1 VQRIN
6 VAYVTNINVQIIENY
21 HADQAVYVNRSA
33 PRGVTVVPRDV
44 FVQSRPAGRA
54 ALPVTQTEVTRAPF
68 MGMTAKVAPQRES
81 IIAKPPAARAPVPQP
96 PPAMLTRRVYSRTAP
111 PPAQVPFAQQQK
123 ALVASPGRPV
133 APEALARIQG
143 SQKPAPAQVTVVNR
157 AALVKQVPPVLKT
170 APPAVP
176 PARVS
181 PGQQPVVK
189 QAPDVKQKPE
199 PPAPVA
205 MKPAV
210 KQAPDGQQKP
220 APAAPANP
228 QRAPAP
234 GPIVTAKPNVPA
246 QPPAKQ
252 PAVMT
257 RGGPEGASASTLIT
271 TLKTQ
276 TLPDA
281 DRRLAEARK
290 VAGIKLDFNAVAQR
304 LAAAKTALGGAEKD
318 LAAGNGQQAL
328 QKATA
333 IKQQVDDEM
342 SQVSAA
348 MQAAS
353 QAVKQGPQKH

>member
-1 VQRIN
+1 VLPSWDDREGRSP
-6 VAYVTNINVQIIENY
+6 AREHYREAPRRAGPCSPAAAGD
-21 HADQAVYVNRSA
+21 ADAARLLAHRTAACPGPLCTAAEGSRRKSRPTGRSRGARSNPGEPEAGSCPGNGCQSRSA
-33 PRGVTVVPRDV
+33 CE
-44 FVQSRPAGRA
+44 AG
-54 ALPVTQTEVTRAPF
+54 
-68 MGMTAKVAPQRES
+68 S
-81 IIAKPPAARAPVPQP
+81 
-96 PPAMLTRRVYSRTAP
+96 
-111 PPAQVPFAQQQK
+111 
-123 ALVASPGRPV
+123 
-133 APEALARIQG
+133 
-143 SQKPAPAQVTVVNR
+143 
-157 AALVKQVPPVLKT
+157 PVLKT

-281 DRRLAEARK
+281 DRRSCR
-290 VAGIKLDFNAVAQR
+290 
-304 LAAAKTALGGAEKD
+304 GAESC
-318 LAAGNGQQAL
+318 GHQA
-328 QKATA
+328 
-333 IKQQVDDEM
+333 
-342 SQVSAA
+342 
-348 MQAAS
+348 
-353 QAVKQGPQKH
+353 